1 MPVESDIRY
10 YSRRACEE
18 MAAANR
24 AVTEAARD
32 RRLQLV
38 DLYLDHLKSLNA
50 PSPFEERQFPR
61 APVISGVNG
70 HRSAFAWPE
79 AVRESRI

>member
-1 MPVESDIRY
+1 MEADVRY

-18 MAAANR
+18 MGAARR

-38 DLYLDHLKSLNA
+38 DLYLQRLEALEA
-50 PSPFEERQFPR
+50 PSPFTDGQFTR
-61 APVISGVNG
+61 ALEPASGLRN
-70 HRSAFAWPE
+70 HRSAFDWQGPATSQ
-79 AVRESRI
+79 RY